1 MFNCPCASGAA
12 GAYLESMKRVRGLLA
27 FLLLFGGFGLA
38 APKQHSV
45 VFGKW
50 TAVKWMV
57 GENEHTAIEIK
68 IRPLLVDGQ
77 TKEFATG
84 PPHDVTDRTFVV
96 QRVFRLND
104 SLSQETPPER
114 WRWERGGWLLVNRV
128 TGKMQQV
135 PLPEFDPYSS
145 AVAWFRDYAAYCG
158 VSDDGKK
165 MSAVIMQ
172 LGRRKPL
179 LKKPVGDVSAEMT
192 DSECAAPVWE
202 RAPSRV
208 TFEPKSEPKF
218 TFTVPTRAVDL
229 ATDEDTKEDS
239 VKKEDE

>member
-1 MFNCPCASGAA
+1 MRTFC
-12 GAYLESMKRVRGLLA
+12 RLLVCVV
-27 FLLLFGGFGLA
+27 LLGEIGLA
-38 APKQHSV
+38 APKPHTV

-50 TAVKWMV
+50 TTVKWMV
-57 GENEHTAIEIK
+57 GEDERTALDLR

-84 PPHDVTDRTFVV
+84 LPHDVTDRTFVV

-104 SLSQETPPER
+104 SLSQETTPLR

-128 TGKMQQV
+128 TGKMQQI
-135 PLPEFDPYSS
+135 PLPDFDPYSS

-165 MSAVIMQ
+165 ISAIIVQM
-172 LGRRKPL
+172 GRRKPL
-179 LKKPVGDVSAEMT
+179 LKKLVADVSAEMP
-192 DSECAAPVWE
+192 DSECPEPVWE

-208 TFEPKSEPKF
+208 TFEPKGAPKF
-218 TFTVPTRAVDL
+218 TFTVPTRAVEL
-229 ATDEDTKEDS
+229 GPEEDTKENDA
-239 VKKEDE
+239 KKEDE